1 MRMTVGWVS
10 ACGCWVGTARGCDRW
25 RVGEGERER
34 ERERMK
40 GKRVEEE
47 EEEETRGGRDVDVCA
62 FPDTAKVLLPYWQT
76 DGNKMLR
83 GQEGTGEV
91 SRTLLLTALLP
102 CSVADGPFERAG
114 AGAGAPLAFI
124 LSASASVYGFRFG
137 YSCWALVSAI
147 VCGCGRD
154 AGRELGG
161 WAVDD
166 GGGRV
171 KGRWCNGVSGRRGD
185 EVDGWAAE
193 KCIYEWQ
200 SKCGALVLERE

>member
-47 EEEETRGGRDVDVCA
+47 EETRGGRDVDVCA
-62 FPDTAKVLLPYWQT
+62 FPDTTKVLLPYWQT

-102 CSVADGPFERAG
+102 CSEADGPFERAG

-124 LSASASVYGFRFG
+124 LSASASVYWFRFG

-147 VCGCGRD
+147 VCGCGCD

>member
-10 ACGCWVGTARGCDRW
+10 ACGYWVGTARGCDRW
-25 RVGEGERER
+25 WVGEGERGGER
-34 ERERMK
+34 RGERMK
-40 GKRVEEE
+40 GKRVEE

-62 FPDTAKVLLPYWQT
+62 FPDTTKVLLRYWQT
-76 DGNKMLR
+76 DGNKMLGR
-83 GQEGTGEV
+83 QEGTGEV

-102 CSVADGPFERAG
+102 CSEADGPFERAG

-147 VCGCGRD
+147 VCGCGCD

-161 WAVDD
+161 WAVD
-166 GGGRV
+166 GGRRRRAWEGAV
-171 KGRWCNGVSGRRGD
+171 VQRGV
-185 EVDGWAAE
+185 WA
-193 KCIYEWQ
+193 
-200 SKCGALVLERE
+200 ER

>member
-1 MRMTVGWVS
+1 
-10 ACGCWVGTARGCDRW
+10 
-25 RVGEGERER
+25 
-34 ERERMK
+34 MK

-47 EEEETRGGRDVDVCA
+47 EEDTRDGRDVDVCA

-102 CSVADGPFERAG
+102 CSEADGPFERAG

-147 VCGCGRD
+147 VCGCGCD

-193 KCIYEWQ
+193 KLKCIYEWQ